1 MAENDIDRIQTEK
14 LLKRVQELE
23 QEVQRLK
30 QEQANNKDSK
40 VRESSSGGRR
50 AKRVFDFSAH
60 GRRHVALKIAYLG
73 WGYQGFASQENTS
86 NTIEEK
92 LFEALTKTRLVEN
105 RQTSNYHRC
114 GRTDKGVS
122 AFGQVI
128 SLDLRSHFL
137 KGKDSEDI
145 NLKDEVNDATK
156 EIRYTHILNRVL
168 PSDIRVLAWAPV
180 EPSFSARF
188 SCLERTYR
196 YFFPR
201 ADLDIVT
208 MNYAAQKY
216 VGTHDFRNLCKM
228 DVANGVTNYQRTI
241 LSAQVQL
248 LSQSLEEERW
258 QEAFQLCQFEVV
270 GQAFLYHQVRCMMA
284 VLFLIG
290 QGMEKPEV
298 IDELLNIEK
307 NPQKP
312 QYSMAVEFPLVLYDC
327 KFENIKWIYDREV
340 QEFNVTHLQQLWA
353 NHAVKTQM
361 LYSMLQGLDS
371 VAVPCGTGPSMDG
384 VLEWRNVKP
393 AVIKQTSAFVEGVKM
408 RTYKPLMDR
417 PKCQGLEARIQHFVR
432 RGRIEHPHLFQ
443 EEETKAKRD
452 CNDTLEEENT
462 ILEKPA
468 KRICVDTEIKSI

>member
-1 MAENDIDRIQTEK
+1 MADDADRNQTEK
-14 LLKRVQELE
+14 LLRRVQELE
-23 QEVQRLK
+23 HEVQRLK
-30 QEQANNKDSK
+30 KEQAKSKEDSNI
-40 VRESSSGGRR
+40 RENSGAGKTKR
-50 AKRVFDFSAH
+50 AFDFSAH
-60 GRRHVALKIAYLG
+60 GRRHVALRIAYMG
-73 WGYQGFASQENTS
+73 WGYQGFASQENTN

-92 LFEALTKTRLVEN
+92 LFEALTKTRLVES

-128 SLDLRSHFL
+128 SLDLRSQFPR
-137 KGKDSEDI
+137 GRDSEDFNI
-145 NLKDEVNDATK
+145 NEEAAE

-168 PSDIRVLAWAPV
+168 PPDIRILAWAPV

-208 MNYAAQKY
+208 MDYAAQKY

-228 DVANGVTNYQRTI
+228 DVANGVINFQRTI

-248 LSQSLEEERW
+248 VGQSPGEERW
-258 QEAFQLCQFEVV
+258 QVPFQLCQFEVT

-284 VLFLIG
+284 ILLLIG
-290 QGMEKPEV
+290 QGMEKPEI

-327 KFENIKWIYDREV
+327 KFENVKWIYDQEA
-340 QEFNVTHLQQLWA
+340 QEFNITHLQQLWA
-353 NHAVKTQM
+353 NHAVKTHM

-371 VAVPCGTGPSMDG
+371 VAIPCGREPKMDG
-384 VLEWRNVKP
+384 MTEWRNVKP
-393 AVIKQTSAFVEGVKM
+393 SVIKQTSAFVEGVKM

-417 PKCQGLEARIQHFVR
+417 PKCQGLESRIQHFVR
-432 RGRIEHPHLFQ
+432 RGRIEHPLLFH

-462 ILEKPA
+462 NLETPT
-468 KRICVDTEIKSI
+468 KRICVDPESKSII

>member
-1 MAENDIDRIQTEK
+1 MAENDTDRNQIEK

-30 QEQANNKDSK
+30 KEQDNSIKSLNI
-40 VRESSSGGRR
+40 RENSSGSRK

-60 GRRHVALKIAYLG
+60 GRRHVALRIAYLG
-73 WGYQGFASQENTS
+73 WGYQGFASQENT
-86 NTIEEK
+86 NNPIEEK

-105 RQTSNYHRC
+105 RQTSNYHCC

-128 SLDLRSHFL
+128 SLDPRSQFPR
-137 KGKDSEDI
+137 GRDSQNL
-145 NLKDEVNDATK
+145 NLKDETNGAAE

-168 PSDIRVLAWAPV
+168 PPDIRVLAWAPA

-228 DVANGVTNYQRTI
+228 DVANGVINFQRTI

-248 LSQSLEEERW
+248 MGQSLSEERW
-258 QEAFQLCQFEVV
+258 QEPFQLCQFEVT

-284 VLFLIG
+284 ILFLIG
-290 QGMEKPEV
+290 QGMEKPEI

-312 QYSMAVEFPLVLYDC
+312 QY
-327 KFENIKWIYDREV
+327 R
-340 QEFNVTHLQQLWA
+340 
-353 NHAVKTQM
+353 
-361 LYSMLQGLDS
+361 
-371 VAVPCGTGPSMDG
+371 
-384 VLEWRNVKP
+384 
-393 AVIKQTSAFVEGVKM
+393 
-408 RTYKPLMDR
+408 
-417 PKCQGLEARIQHFVR
+417 
-432 RGRIEHPHLFQ
+432 
-443 EEETKAKRD
+443 
-452 CNDTLEEENT
+452 
-462 ILEKPA
+462 
-468 KRICVDTEIKSI
+468 